1 MKPGWQTANRLV
13 DTFDTFEGPGLQ
25 FLRLIQGA
33 ARAYPVLTCTS
44 SHGYKDGATEE
55 INWPPSAAR
64 RTGRRGVSRAPGA
77 NATLT
82 VMIATLNTTEEV
94 VGTEMV
100 SLPEQDERYD
110 ALMEL
115 YPDLVCIQVGGN
127 IARINIA
134 GAQLLGALDPRRL
147 IGKPLTNF
155 IHPDFRASAA
165 ERFAHIYA
173 NGKTRLAE
181 EKWISLDG
189 TPIEVEMTAMALTYQ
204 GQPAIQIVARDI
216 TRRKRAEERLR
227 DSEERHRQL
236 LETYLDLIGVEGARS
251 AELHAALRRAQEVD
265 RLKSRF
271 LSVFSHELRTP
282 LTSIRGQTTTL
293 IEYAEQISPAEQL
306 EALRIVDDEAARLD
320 ELIGRVLDMSRIESG
335 TLRVDSIATDLQPVL
350 QESIALMAAHAAH
363 HTLVANL
370 PPLPLAQAD
379 PRRVRQIMA
388 NLLNNAIKFSPEG
401 TAVTVDAQVSLTA
414 ITVHVRDQGPGI
426 APEDLPHILDRFY
439 RAEERVRA
447 GGVGLGLAL
456 CKGLVEAMGGQI
468 TIVSELGRGSVFSFS
483 LPRTQGVTHHGQE

>member
-1 MKPGWQTANRLV
+1 M
-13 DTFDTFEGPGLQ
+13 
-25 FLRLIQGA
+25 
-33 ARAYPVLTCTS
+33 
-44 SHGYKDGATEE
+44 
-55 INWPPSAAR
+55 
-64 RTGRRGVSRAPGA
+64 
-77 NATLT
+77 
-82 VMIATLNTTEEV
+82 MIATLNMSDVESSTKTL
-94 VGTEMV
+94 
-100 SLPEQDERYD
+100 SLPEQDERYY

-115 YPDLVCIQVGGN
+115 YPDLVCIEVGGN
-127 IARINIA
+127 IAWINGA
-134 GAQLLGALDPRRL
+134 GTQLLGAQDPQRL
-147 IGKPLTNF
+147 IGKPLTDF
-155 IHPDFRASAA
+155 MHPDLRASAA
-165 ERFAHIYA
+165 ERFAHMRA
-173 NGKTRLAE
+173 NGKTPLTE
-181 EKWISLDG
+181 EKWVSLEG
-189 TPIEVEMTAMALTYQ
+189 ALIEVEMTAMTLSYQ

-236 LETYLDLIGVEGARS
+236 LETYLDLIGVEGARTS
-251 AELHAALRRAQEVD
+251 ELHAALRRAQELD

-293 IEYAEQISPAEQL
+293 IEYAEQISPAEQI
-306 EALRIVDDEAARLD
+306 EALRIVDEEAARLD
-320 ELIGRVLDMSRIESG
+320 ELIGHVLDMSRIESG
-335 TLRVDSIATDLQPVL
+335 TLRVDSIAMDVQPVL
-350 QESIALMAAHAAH
+350 QESIAQMAAHAPH
-363 HTLVANL
+363 HTLTASL

-401 TAVTVDAQVSLTA
+401 TTITVDTEVSLTA

-426 APEDLPHILDRFY
+426 EPEHLPHILNRFY

-483 LPRTQGVTHHGQE
+483 LPRTRGVTQHGQE